1 MRNSVAKNW
10 GVFIVGVMLFWYLP
24 NGFSQKKMAEQEPQ
38 KTRLLF
44 VFDASQSMFGL
55 WNNQQKIFVARNI
68 LSNWVDSLENIA
80 DLEIALRVYG
90 DIYSVPPQICEDSR
104 LVVPFGTNNIKK
116 VKKALREIVPK
127 GTTPITYALEQAA
140 GDFPKCD
147 NCRNIIVLITDG
159 IEECG
164 GDPCEVS
171 VKLQQQGIIL
181 KPFVIGI
188 GADFENSFDCVGT
201 YIQAKNEEHFIGALH
216 IMISKAMNSTT
227 SQINLLDANHR
238 PTTTNVPISIYDH
251 ETNLLKLNFIHT
263 LNAFGVPDTLFLDPR
278 TVYDIV
284 VHTIPPVR
292 SDSVVLR
299 MGEHNTIA
307 IDAPVGALQLGI
319 ISKEPISGLQAL
331 VKDPQTRQT
340 YNLQLFGQE
349 EQYITG
355 SYTLEVLSL
364 PRLIIPQV
372 NINQNHAT
380 KVEIPGPGILIVK
393 KPGLGY
399 GSLFEEKDGQMIWVY
414 NFRNEIN
421 HLESLYLLPGKYH
434 IVYRTKFS
442 NETTN
447 SLNKRFVIKTGETV
461 TIDLNK

>member
-10 GVFIVGVMLFWYLP
+10 GVFILAVLLLCSIP
-24 NGFSQKKMAEQEPQ
+24 NGFSQKKVVEQEPQ

-68 LSNWVDSLENIA
+68 LTNWVDSLESIA
-80 DLEIALRVYG
+80 NLEIALRVYG

-171 VKLQQQGIIL
+171 LKLQQQGIIL

-188 GADFENSFDCVGT
+188 GADFENSFNCVGT
-201 YIQAKNEEHFIGALH
+201 YIQARNEEHFIGALN
-216 IMISKAMNSTT
+216 IMISQAMNNTT
-227 SQINLLDANHR
+227 SQINLLDDNHFA
-238 PTTTNVPISIYDH
+238 TTTNVPVSIYDYS
-251 ETNLLKLNFIHT
+251 NNNLKLNFIHT
-263 LNAFGVPDTLFLDPR
+263 FNAFGVPDTLFLDPR
-278 TVYDIV
+278 TVYNIV

-292 SDSVVLR
+292 RDSIALR

-307 IDAPVGALQLGI
+307 IDAPLGSLQLEI
-319 ISKEPISGLQAL
+319 LSKEPISGLQAL
-331 VKDPQTRQT
+331 IKNPDTQQT
-340 YNLQLFGQE
+340 YNLQMFGQE
-349 EQYITG
+349 ERYITG
-355 SYTLEVLSL
+355 TYTLEVLSL
-364 PRLIIPQV
+364 PRLIIPNV
-372 NINQNHAT
+372 KITQNHAT
-380 KVEIPGPGILIVK
+380 KVEVPGPGILIVK

-399 GSLFEEKDGQMIWVY
+399 GSLFEDKKGQLSWVY

-421 HLESLYLLPGKYH
+421 HLESLYLLPGNYR

-442 NETTN
+442 NETT
-447 SLNKRFVIKTGETV
+447 SSIEKRFSIKTGETIS
-461 TIDLNK
+461 IDLSK